1 MATIPT
7 AAPQAGPHQNNNQA
21 LTVLTSLFFMM
32 GFITCMNDILVP
44 HLKEVF
50 SLNYAQALLV
60 QFCFFTAYA
69 ITSIPFGKFISRLG
83 YKNGVIGGF
92 LIAATGC
99 LLFYPAAGSK
109 SYPIFL
115 GALFILASG
124 VTLLQVSGNPYVTLL
139 SPPGKEART
148 LTLVQAFNS
157 LGTTVAPSIGALFI
171 LSTEIISA
179 DQQKAMSAAD
189 LAKYQAG
196 QAASVQE
203 PYLILAGILI
213 LLAVTVFFIRLP
225 AAEKIAQEVSA
236 HAHDDRT
243 SAWHY
248 HHLKL
253 GTVGIFCYVG
263 AEVAIGSL
271 LVSVMGLPDVAG
283 MKDAHAAKYLSY
295 YWGGAMVGRFLGS
308 FLLNIFN
315 PGKYLGFNAAVNVL
329 LIATAMTQGGHVAMY
344 SLLAI
349 GFFNSIMFPTIFS
362 LATRGLGKYT
372 SAASGILST
381 AIVGG
386 AAVPLIQGFVADHTT
401 LLSSFWVPAVCYVYI
416 LYFGLVGHKADD

>member
-7 AAPQAGPHQNNNQA
+7 AAPPAGTHQNNNQA

-139 SPPGKEART
+139 SAPGKEART

-171 LSTEIISA
+171 LSTEIISP
-179 DQQKAMSAAD
+179 DRLSKMSEAD

-203 PYLILAGILI
+203 PYLMLAGILI

-225 AAEKIAQEVSA
+225 AAEKPT
-236 HAHDDRT
+236 RMMT
-243 SAWHY
+243 
-248 HHLKL
+248 
-253 GTVGIFCYVG
+253 
-263 AEVAIGSL
+263 
-271 LVSVMGLPDVAG
+271 
-283 MKDAHAAKYLSY
+283 AA
-295 YWGGAMVGRFLGS
+295 A
-308 FLLNIFN
+308 
-315 PGKYLGFNAAVNVL
+315 PGN
-329 LIATAMTQGGHVAMY
+329 
-344 SLLAI
+344 
-349 GFFNSIMFPTIFS
+349 
-362 LATRGLGKYT
+362 
-372 SAASGILST
+372 
-381 AIVGG
+381 
-386 AAVPLIQGFVADHTT
+386 TT
-401 LLSSFWVPAVCYVYI
+401 T
-416 LYFGLVGHKADD
+416 

>member
-1 MATIPT
+1 
-7 AAPQAGPHQNNNQA
+7 
-21 LTVLTSLFFMM
+21 
-32 GFITCMNDILVP
+32 
-44 HLKEVF
+44 
-50 SLNYAQALLV
+50 
-60 QFCFFTAYA
+60 
-69 ITSIPFGKFISRLG
+69 
-83 YKNGVIGGF
+83 
-92 LIAATGC
+92 
-99 LLFYPAAGSK
+99 
-109 SYPIFL
+109 
-115 GALFILASG
+115 
-124 VTLLQVSGNPYVTLL
+124 
-139 SPPGKEART
+139 
-148 LTLVQAFNS
+148 
-157 LGTTVAPSIGALFI
+157 
-171 LSTEIISA
+171 
-179 DQQKAMSAAD
+179 
-189 LAKYQAG
+189 
-196 QAASVQE
+196 
-203 PYLILAGILI
+203 
-213 LLAVTVFFIRLP
+213 
-225 AAEKIAQEVSA
+225 
-236 HAHDDRT
+236 
-243 SAWHY
+243 
-248 HHLKL
+248 
-253 GTVGIFCYVG
+253 VGIFCYVG